1 MAVNHSR
8 LEGLTSA
15 EFAKAEQLFRWAAR
29 VQLNVAILAAASIF
43 VIDPMLNVAM
53 AALALF
59 LYFAWAALDWLYKQS
74 RGQAERGR
82 RALLI
87 ADGLGDTVSAGEM
100 REVEAGFSVDPA
112 AGREAQNPEYFAS
125 DREVGEARL
134 TELLEESGFYSC
146 RLYGLSA
153 EWAWRRFALAGGLFV
168 LMLMSSV
175 TVMQGEQLALFA
187 RVASAALIFLV
198 GQEVLGAAIA
208 YSRAQESLSSFQARV
223 RAIRELGYPKG
234 DLLLLLGDY
243 NSAVEGAPLM
253 APGVYKRA
261 ASRLDDLWRT
271 HLQNGA
277 GENG

>member
-1 MAVNHSR
+1 MAVIHPR

-15 EFAKAEQLFRWAAR
+15 EFAKAERLFRWAAR
-29 VQLNVAILAAASIF
+29 VQFLVAILAAASIF
-43 VIDPMLNVAM
+43 VIDPTFNVAI

-59 LYFAWAALDWLYKQS
+59 LYFAWAALDWNYKNA

-87 ADGLGDTVSAGEM
+87 ADGLGGTVSPGEM

-153 EWAWRRFALAGGLFV
+153 TWAWRRFALAGGIFV
-168 LMLMSSV
+168 LMLLSSV

-187 RVASAALIFLV
+187 RVTSIALIFLV
-198 GQEVLGAAIA
+198 GQEVLGTAKA
-208 YSRAQESLSSFQARV
+208 YSRAQESLSGFQARV

-253 APGVYKRA
+253 APGVYKSA
-261 ASRLDDLWRT
+261 APRLDELWRT
-271 HLQNGA
+271 HLEQGA
-277 GENG
+277 GKNG